1 MKSTENALFLVLQ
14 LVLQIKLL
22 FVTLCFTVK
31 GGICVTFDEVKY
43 KLESVLNTDN
53 LIDVKLA
60 EVNELR
66 RRLTDVKSP
75 SFGDRVQATK
85 DPDKI
90 TLVIGK
96 IIELENEI
104 NADIDKLIDDKKT
117 CRELIE
123 RLQSNV
129 YKVILYRIY
138 FEGKTLKTLA
148 NSLKMSVRQV
158 ARIRNKAIVQIAE
171 ISKCP

>member
-1 MKSTENALFLVLQ
+1 MVLQ
-14 LVLQIKLL
+14 MKLL

-31 GGICVTFDEVKY
+31 GGICVTFDEVKC

>member
-1 MKSTENALFLVLQ
+1 MLQ

-31 GGICVTFDEVKY
+31 GGICVTFDEVKC

-53 LIDVKLA
+53 LIDTKLA

-129 YKVILYRIY
+129 YKVVLYRIY

>member
-1 MKSTENALFLVLQ
+1 MLQ

-31 GGICVTFDEVKY
+31 GGICVTFDEVKC

-53 LIDVKLA
+53 LIDAKLA

-129 YKVILYRIY
+129 YKVVLYRIY

>member
-1 MKSTENALFLVLQ
+1 M
-14 LVLQIKLL
+14 LQIKLL

-31 GGICVTFDEVKY
+31 GGICVTFDEVKC
-43 KLESVLNTDN
+43 KLESILNTDN

-104 NADIDKLIDDKKT
+104 NADIDKLIEDKKT

>member
-1 MKSTENALFLVLQ
+1 M
-14 LVLQIKLL
+14 
-22 FVTLCFTVK
+22 
-31 GGICVTFDEVKY
+31 TFDEVKC

-138 FEGKTLKTLA
+138 FEGKTLKMLA
-148 NSLKMSVRQV
+148 NNLKMSVRQV

>member
-1 MKSTENALFLVLQ
+1 M
-14 LVLQIKLL
+14 LQIKLL
-22 FVTLCFTVK
+22 FVTPCVTVK
-31 GGICVTFDEVKY
+31 GGICVTFDEVKC

-129 YKVILYRIY
+129 YKVVLYRIY

-158 ARIRNKAIVQIAE
+158 ARIRNKAIVKIAE
-171 ISKCP
+171 FSKCP

>member
-1 MKSTENALFLVLQ
+1 MKSTENTLFLVLQ

-22 FVTLCFTVK
+22 FVTPCVTVK
-31 GGICVTFDEVKY
+31 GGIYVTFDEVKC

-129 YKVILYRIY
+129 YKVVLYRIY

>member
-1 MKSTENALFLVLQ
+1 M
-14 LVLQIKLL
+14 
-22 FVTLCFTVK
+22 
-31 GGICVTFDEVKY
+31 TFDEVKC

>member
-1 MKSTENALFLVLQ
+1 M
-14 LVLQIKLL
+14 LQIKLL

-53 LIDVKLA
+53 LIDAKLA

-96 IIELENEI
+96 IIELEDEI

-129 YKVILYRIY
+129 YKVVLYRIY

-158 ARIRNKAIVQIAE
+158 ARIRNKAIVKIAE
-171 ISKCP
+171 FSKCP

>member
-1 MKSTENALFLVLQ
+1 MLQ

-22 FVTLCFTVK
+22 FVTPCVTVK
-31 GGICVTFDEVKY
+31 GGICVTFDEVKC

-129 YKVILYRIY
+129 YKVVLYRIY

-158 ARIRNKAIVQIAE
+158 ARIRNKAIVKIAE
-171 ISKCP
+171 FSKCP

>member
-1 MKSTENALFLVLQ
+1 M
-14 LVLQIKLL
+14 LQIKLL

-31 GGICVTFDEVKY
+31 GGICVTFDEVKC

>member
-1 MKSTENALFLVLQ
+1 M
-14 LVLQIKLL
+14 LQIKLL

-31 GGICVTFDEVKY
+31 GGIYVTFDEVKC
-43 KLESVLNTDN
+43 KLESILNTDN